1 MSYMGTR
8 ILFDFLI
15 SLIKCANEEF
25 STELTGTSTCSRKKA
40 PRCKM
45 GPFFGKVPAQAMH
58 TGIIT
63 GVRSMGV
70 VCKFSSSV
78 ENEMSQISPLTLK
91 R

>member
-1 MSYMGTR
+1 MGTK

-25 STELTGTSTCSRKKA
+25 STKLTGTSTCSRKKA

-45 GPFFGKVPAQAMH
+45 GPFLAKSQRKLCTLASSRACVQWALSANL
-58 TGIIT
+58 
-63 GVRSMGV
+63 V
-70 VCKFSSSV
+70 SSSV